1 MSSGSDRAAGSER
14 TARESGREVV
24 GSVRIEVLG
33 ADQAARELRALVG
46 LLKDAVDAG
55 ASVGYLPPLAE
66 AEGEAYWRGVVDE
79 VRGGSCV
86 LLGARDADGALVG
99 TAQLLLAMRPNGS
112 HRAEVAKVIVHTKA
126 RRRGIGRA
134 LMLALEERAQRLGR
148 TTLVLDTR
156 RGDPSEQLYTSVGYT
171 LAGVIPRY
179 AQSAGGALDPSAFY
193 YRVLTEGG
201 QP

>member
-1 MSSGSDRAAGSER
+1 VLDTDRA
-14 TARESGREVV
+14 
-24 GSVRIEVLG
+24 
-33 ADQAARELRALVG
+33 DRELRALVG
-46 LLKDAVDAG
+46 LLKDAVDSG
-55 ASVGYLPPLAE
+55 ASVGFLPPLAE
-66 AEGEAYWRGVVDE
+66 AEGEAYWRGVIDA
-79 VRGGSCV
+79 VRDGSCV
-86 LLGARDADGALVG
+86 LLGARDADGVLVG
-99 TAQLLLAMRPNGS
+99 TAQLLLAMRANGS

-134 LMLALEERAQRLGR
+134 LMLELEARARGLGR

-179 AQSAGGALDPSAFY
+179 ARSANGALDPSAFY
-193 YRVLTEGG
+193 YRVLSEGG

>member
-1 MSSGSDRAAGSER
+1 MSSGAEPAAGS
-14 TARESGREVV
+14 GREAV
-24 GSVRIEVLG
+24 GTVAIEVLG
-33 ADQAARELRALVG
+33 ADQAVREIGGLVA
-46 LLKDAVDAG
+46 LLKDAVNSG
-55 ASVGYLPPLAE
+55 ASVGFLPPLAE
-66 AEGEAYWRGVVDE
+66 ADGERYWRGVIGE
-79 VRGGSCV
+79 IRGGSCV
-86 LLGARDADGALVG
+86 LLGAREADGALVG
-99 TAQLLLAMRPNGS
+99 TAQLLLAMRANGL

-134 LMLALEERAQRLGR
+134 LMLALEERARRLGR

-156 RGDPSEQLYTSVGYT
+156 RGDPSERLYTSVGYT

-179 AQSAGGALDPSAFY
+179 AQSAGGELDPSAFY

>member
-1 MSSGSDRAAGSER
+1 MSSRSEP
-14 TARESGREVV
+14 AV
-24 GSVRIEVLG
+24 GSVVVEVLG
-33 ADQAARELRALVG
+33 VDQAAREIRALVG
-46 LLKDAVDAG
+46 LLQDAVDSG
-55 ASVGYLPPLAE
+55 ASVGFLPPLGE
-66 AEGEAYWRGVVDE
+66 AEGEAYWRAVVE
-79 VRGGSCV
+79 SVREGSCV
-86 LLGARDADGALVG
+86 LLGAREADGALVG
-99 TAQLLLAMRPNGS
+99 TAQLLLAMRANGS

-134 LMLALEERAQRLGR
+134 LMLALEGRARGLGR

-179 AQSAGGALDPSAFY
+179 ARSANGALDPSAFY

>member
-1 MSSGSDRAAGSER
+1 MSSRAEHSRSNGGAAE
-14 TARESGREVV
+14 AVV
-24 GSVRIEVLG
+24 IEVLG
-33 ADQAARELRALVG
+33 ADQAAREVVGLVG
-46 LLKDAVDAG
+46 LLKDAVDSG

-66 AEGEAYWRGVVDE
+66 AEGEAYWRGVVED
-79 VRGGSCV
+79 VRCGSCV
-86 LLGARDADGALVG
+86 LLGAREADGALVG

-112 HRAEVAKVIVHTKA
+112 HRAEVAKVIVHTQA

-134 LMLALEERAQRLGR
+134 LMLALEARAQALGR

-179 AQSAGGALDPSAFY
+179 AQSANGALDPSAFY

>member
-1 MSSGSDRAAGSER
+1 MSVVIDALGTEQAVRER
-14 TARESGREVV
+14 PG
-24 GSVRIEVLG
+24 
-33 ADQAARELRALVG
+33 LVA
-46 LLKDAVDAG
+46 LLKDAVDSG
-55 ASVGYLPPLAE
+55 ASVGFLPPLAE

-79 VRGGSCV
+79 VRDGSCV
-86 LLGARDADGALVG
+86 LLGAREADGTLVG
-99 TAQLLLAMRPNGS
+99 TAQLLLATRPNGS

-134 LMLALEERAQRLGR
+134 LMLALEERARRLGR

-179 AQSAGGALDPSAFY
+179 ARSANGALDPSAFY
-193 YRVLTEGG
+193 YRVLIEGG